1 MYASHDNHER
11 SPAPKETYTC
21 VCGVS
26 GAVAGVFK
34 GVPACCEMFV
44 RSSRLEKGCRL
55 FGVAVPLPFPTPT
68 SSNTLREDA
77 EASIRRLDATRLPAF
92 IGEKVE
98 SSTSQLTGWNWFQYC
113 IRARSAASRAA
124 FAAVSF
130 RQCNRFESVSLSK
143 WSLLGVV
150 VKMCSMAGARW
161 CWNTLSPLLLH
172 RLQLHK
178 TSI

>member
-1 MYASHDNHER
+1 MYTCIYMIHSYTYMYNSHNNLE
-11 SPAPKETYTC
+11 SSLAPKETYTC

-26 GAVAGVFK
+26 GAIAGVCK
-34 GVPACCEMFV
+34 GVPACCGVFV

-55 FGVAVPLPFPTPT
+55 FGVAVPLPLAPTPT

-98 SSTSQLTGWNWFQYC
+98 PSSQSTGWNLFQYST
-113 IRARSAASRAA
+113 RARSAASRAT

-143 WSLLGVV
+143 
-150 VKMCSMAGARW
+150 
-161 CWNTLSPLLLH
+161 
-172 RLQLHK
+172 
-178 TSI
+178 